1 MAARRSL
8 SPSRRLRRRCGARRR
23 TPSPRAVGIAQNFKV
38 AEQILHNRFGYFTP
52 GGGFFLWLDVGDGEA
67 ATRKLWGEAH
77 VKVLPGAYLCRDT
90 NGTNTAQRYIRVA
103 LVQDEKTTREALDR
117 LAGAQEAA
125 LRPWR

>member
-1 MAARRSL
+1 LWSEETHPVATRGRY
-8 SPSRRLRRRCGARRR
+8 
-23 TPSPRAVGIAQNFKV
+23 RANFKV

-90 NGTNTAQRYIRVA
+90 NGANPARRYIRVA
-103 LVQDEKTTREALDR
+103 LVQDEKTTREALGR
-117 LAGAQEAA
+117 LASV
-125 LRPWR
+125 L